1 MSPPSASPTAA
12 DPPLG
17 LEPPRRHWA
26 VAVQVTGI
34 VIAVLDSS
42 SVSVALPTIAA
53 SLDTAP
59 AVAVRITNIY
69 NLTLLVLLLPLA
81 ALGERVGLRRV
92 FGAGLLIFAL
102 ASLACAL
109 SRSIE
114 MLAAARILQ
123 GVGSAA
129 LMATMGGLVRHI
141 YPPGIFGRGIGNNAM
156 IVAVAGAA
164 GPSVTSAILSVADW
178 PWLFALNI
186 PLALLAFAGLRH
198 LPESRRHARRFD
210 ALGAV
215 HSAAVLILIVLGLE
229 RLASA
234 PWLAATLIAAGVAL
248 GHSLVRRQGRY
259 DTPLVPVDLFRVPAF
274 AYATAASFFS
284 FAAQMGAFAAL
295 PFHFQNAFGRDQ
307 IATGL
312 LMTAWPIAAGITAP
326 IAGRLAD
333 RYAAAWLTGIGA
345 CVMAAGLGTIALLP
359 GHSSD
364 VWILAAMA
372 VGGVGFGFFQSPN
385 NRAMLTSVPVTRS
398 GAAGGAQAT
407 TRTFGQCVGV
417 AAVGMALGLGGATG
431 TTVAVAAGAFFSL
444 AAAGVNLARWRALR

>member
-1 MSPPSASPTAA
+1 MPSAAPPSAAE
-12 DPPLG
+12 PPLG
-17 LEPPRRHWA
+17 LAPPRRHWA
-26 VAVQVTGI
+26 VAVQITGI
-34 VIAVLDSS
+34 IIAVLDSS

-81 ALGERVGLRRV
+81 ALGERIGLRRV

-102 ASLACAL
+102 ASLACAM

-129 LMATMGGLVRHI
+129 LMSMMGGLIRHI
-141 YPPGIFGRGIGNNAM
+141 YPPAIFGRGIGMNAM
-156 IVAVAGAA
+156 IVAVGGAA

-186 PLALLAFAGLRH
+186 PIALLAFAGVRF
-198 LPESRRHARRFD
+198 LPESRRVPRRFD
-210 ALGAV
+210 IGAAA
-215 HSAAVLILIVLGLE
+215 HSAAVLILLVLGLE
-229 RLASA
+229 RLVSA
-234 PWLAATLIAAGVAL
+234 PWLALALLAGGLVL
-248 GHSLVRRQGRY
+248 GHGLIRRQGAQAS
-259 DTPLVPVDLFRVPAF
+259 PLVPVDLFRVPAF
-274 AYATAASFFS
+274 AYASAASFFS
-284 FAAQMGAFAAL
+284 FAAQMGSFTAL
-295 PFHFQNAFGRDQ
+295 PFHFQQAFGRDQ

-312 LMTAWPIAAGITAP
+312 LMTAWPIAGGIMAP

-333 RYAAAWLTGIGA
+333 RYSAAWLSGIGA
-345 CVMAAGLGTIALLP
+345 GIMALGLGIIALLP
-359 GHSSD
+359 ADSPD
-364 VWILAAMA
+364 LWIIAAMA
-372 VGGVGFGFFQSPN
+372 LGGVGFGFFQSPN
-385 NRAMLTSVPVTRS
+385 NRAMLTAVPVTRS

-417 AAVGMALGLGGATG
+417 AVMGMALGLGGAVG
-431 TTVAVAAGAFFSL
+431 TTTAVTAGAVFAL
-444 AAAGVNLARWRALR
+444 AAAGVNLARLRALR